1 MEEDYN
7 MRAAAPGLGYL
18 PMSARGWAQYRSR
31 IQNYPASVRWSWGVA
46 GALDSLRNGNVD
58 ECRARLCLMLAQAD
72 QQSIDRGSWLLCQ
85 EIALEAAPP
94 YSNFQIQ
101 KQRNNNSLGF
111 WTRGGSMPLWPQSM
125 ENDDYVER
133 RRKLG
138 SRSTRKEG
146 EEPAPKPNPKG
157 KAKGKSG
164 KDATSQHGGGK
175 GQSAPAANADAN

>member
-1 MEEDYN
+1 M
-7 MRAAAPGLGYL
+7 
-18 PMSARGWAQYRSR
+18 
-31 IQNYPASVRWSWGVA
+31 A

-94 YSNFQIQ
+94 YSNFQMHTLPEATEQ
-101 KQRNNNSLGF
+101 QFSQLLDPRWVDAFVAAVK
-111 WTRGGSMPLWPQSM
+111 